1 MDKNSINKCY
11 NNILTIIKESNI
23 ELNVYNQK
31 LKAFNDKVIENKCNL
46 CNECKICINS
56 KLLLPIINFIEY
68 RNKLIIK
75 EANSHEDFK
84 AIINKIRTIIKQDD
98 INIVS
103 DEKIK
108 RNINKFFM
116 NRVNDIQ
123 GNWDIIDIL
132 VNGKIKSIQIM
143 DPKVFEKIISSIQI

>member
-1 MDKNSINKCY
+1 M
-11 NNILTIIKESNI
+11 
-23 ELNVYNQK
+23 
-31 LKAFNDKVIENKCNL
+31 
-46 CNECKICINS
+46 NS

-84 AIINKIRTIIKQDD
+84 IIINKIRTIIKQDD

-108 RNINKFFM
+108 RSINKFFM
-116 NRVNDIQ
+116 NRVNDI
-123 GNWDIIDIL
+123 
-132 VNGKIKSIQIM
+132 
-143 DPKVFEKIISSIQI
+143 